1 MFTALLPHFF
11 VLFVNYFS
19 MNFSDGKY
27 LALASGK
34 IRVLSLE
41 NGKEL
46 LKFPDE
52 LVSYLS
58 CLTYLGIFLVCSRL

>member
-1 MFTALLPHFF
+1 MSCLLICYLIFC
-11 VLFVNYFS
+11 VVNYFS
-19 MNFSDGKY
+19 INFSDGKY

-34 IRVLSLE
+34 ICVLILE
-41 NGKEL
+41 NGKKL

-58 CLTYLGIFLVCSRL
+58 CLTYLEIFLV

>member
-1 MFTALLPHFF
+1 M
-11 VLFVNYFS
+11 LFVNYFS
-19 MNFSDGKY
+19 INFSDGKY
-27 LALASGK
+27 LALASGSK

-52 LVSYLS
+52 LVS
-58 CLTYLGIFLVCSRL
+58 